1 MKEELLLTYLKAN
14 CLGRKN
20 IQRRSQ
26 IGRALHI
33 GKNELTRLV
42 HRLRVRGEP
51 VASSWSGYFYAVNA
65 GEVFSTIKMLEKMIA
80 TLTKSIEGLKKALE
94 GFGPIAPDGGGASG

>member
-1 MKEELLLTYLKAN
+1 MKEEQLLTYLKAN

-51 VASSWSGYFYAVNA
+51 IASNWSGYFYAVNA

-80 TLTKSIEGLKKALE
+80 TLTKSIEGLKMALE
-94 GFGPIAPDGGGASG
+94 GFGPIGGDSP